1 MLLALIS
8 FLSQSNSRMKNFR
21 WVVISSPRRRIMH
34 HVCTSCESVEIGSC
48 GRMNARPMPRQLF
61 HYNRRSGRLMIAI
74 CPKVLNA
81 IARLGHR
88 SLWEN
93 FNLRGRDL
101 YLHAKVP
108 RYTCPENEI
117 NERHVRR
124 MRVLEDLEISL
135 QITEGIF
142 KLCNRLRLAIS
153 CPPLTV
159 DSL

>member
-1 MLLALIS
+1 
-8 FLSQSNSRMKNFR
+8 
-21 WVVISSPRRRIMH
+21 MH
-34 HVCTSCESVEIGSC
+34 RVCTSCESVEIGSC

-81 IARLGHR
+81 IAPLGHR

-108 RYTCPENEI
+108 GTLAPKTKLTSDTYDVCVFSRIPRFHYK
-117 NERHVRR
+117 
-124 MRVLEDLEISL
+124 L
-135 QITEGIF
+135 QRGRF

-153 CPPLTV
+153 CPPLAV
-159 DSL
+159 HSLSESSDCVQKLDSNFTFEFVYLDF